1 MKSSVAFFVLSI
13 LLLSSCYSSK
23 TTISGVNNVSYME
36 IVGDTRFY
44 SNMVVVVLDDKP
56 PISAVVNKKAGG
68 RRNNVYE
75 INTGL
80 QSVVI
85 SYNGKI
91 VFDEKIFTSVNETK
105 RIVLP

>member
-1 MKSSVAFFVLSI
+1 MKSSVAFFVLSV
-13 LLLSSCYSSK
+13 LFLSSCYSSK
-23 TTISGVNNVSYME
+23 TTISGVNNISYME
-36 IVGDTRFY
+36 IIGDTKFY

-56 PISAVVNKKAGG
+56 PISAVVNKNAGG

-75 INTGL
+75 IKTGL

-85 SYNGKI
+85 SYNGII